1 MGSGGENSHPPYPE
15 YAMRRSTLAVLLV
28 LAGCGGADTFTAP
41 KGVAGSYALA
51 TYKGSPL
58 PVVAFSDAAN
68 NLQIEIVSGTF
79 DLNGNGKY
87 TSVTGLRTTD
97 KGVVTTSSFSCS
109 GTYLASGNNVVF
121 TEPPSGQYCGGN
133 FGAAWNGSNELAFV
147 FPNGDA
153 AVFRR

>member
-1 MGSGGENSHPPYPE
+1 
-15 YAMRRSTLAVLLV
+15 MRRSTLAVLLV

-58 PVVAFSDAAN
+58 PVVVLSDPAN
-68 NLQIEIVSGTF
+68 NLQIEILSGTF

-87 TSVTGLRTTD
+87 ASVTGLRTTD

-109 GTYLASGNNVVF
+109 GTYLAGGNNVVF
-121 TEPPSGQYCGGN
+121 TEAESGQYCGGN
-133 FGAAWNGSNELAFV
+133 FAATWDGSNELAFV
-147 FPNGDA
+147 FKNGDA

>member
-1 MGSGGENSHPPYPE
+1 
-15 YAMRRSTLAVLLV
+15 MRRSTLAVLLV
-28 LAGCGGADTFTAP
+28 LAGCGGSADAPTAP
-41 KGVAGSYALA
+41 RGVAGSYALA

-58 PVVAFSDAAN
+58 PVVVLSEPAN
-68 NLQIEIVSGTF
+68 NLQIEILSGTF

-87 TSVTGLRTTD
+87 VSVTGLRTTD

-121 TEPPSGQYCGGN
+121 AESESGQYCGGN